1 MGTNGEHNISYRS
14 FSGGVQGLTPLKT
27 PPLYPLYI
35 TRRVQAS
42 GPSPH
47 GASTV
52 SYGFFI
58 CRFGPRGP
66 TLSKHKIGQVR
77 IYAYINMSQLRV
89 VCQYEFFISVDVV
102 WMPLLSPHVVVELL
116 RIRSWEV
123 GRCGAWQSF
132 VVRTR
137 ECSLSHARPAAY
149 VAERPCC
156 STTPRDTP
164 QHGPR
169 DTHPPRTETLYCKLL
184 FYSSA
189 WSFFHPNGP
198 VFARR
203 KLRKMQADGYVR
215 KQNRG
220 AYCTPLLHW
229 IIRTVLLDLARDWL
243 TTGKRFR
250 VSLQR
255 ARRVLAKQ
263 VFAPAALP

>member
-1 MGTNGEHNISYRS
+1 VGYTCIGIGGCGRGQQQFGCYNNIII
-14 FSGGVQGLTPLKT
+14 
-27 PPLYPLYI
+27 YI

-77 IYAYINMSQLRV
+77 IYAYINRYVAAEGCMSVRV
-89 VCQYEFFISVDVV
+89 FYLSRCV

-137 ECSLSHARPAAY
+137 ECCLSHARPAAY

-189 WSFFHPNGP
+189 WSFF
-198 VFARR
+198 R
-203 KLRKMQADGYVR
+203 
-215 KQNRG
+215 
-220 AYCTPLLHW
+220 
-229 IIRTVLLDLARDWL
+229 
-243 TTGKRFR
+243 
-250 VSLQR
+250 
-255 ARRVLAKQ
+255 
-263 VFAPAALP
+263 

>member
-1 MGTNGEHNISYRS
+1 MYRTLTRQLQNSNAKQMFWWVTRALGSVGAVGGGQQQFGCYNNIII
-14 FSGGVQGLTPLKT
+14 
-27 PPLYPLYI
+27 YI

-184 FYSSA
+184 FYS
-189 WSFFHPNGP
+189 
-198 VFARR
+198 
-203 KLRKMQADGYVR
+203 K
-215 KQNRG
+215 
-220 AYCTPLLHW
+220 
-229 IIRTVLLDLARDWL
+229 
-243 TTGKRFR
+243 
-250 VSLQR
+250 
-255 ARRVLAKQ
+255 
-263 VFAPAALP
+263 